1 MNSPVFRAKTL
12 PVIAITRPAVLA
24 LALLA
29 GACAAGPVAT
39 SGPAHDAPV
48 AASEPRAE
56 LRLKIDLH
64 QRAGCEE
71 DFDLALYEDF
81 GVELIEWREPL
92 GVCKDRHAV
101 IRYLPNQISRD
112 ALMRRVQELSHK
124 VETE

>member
-1 MNSPVFRAKTL
+1 MIAKS
-12 PVIAITRPAVLA
+12 RPIMLA

-29 GACAAGPVAT
+29 GGCAAGPAGAV
-39 SGPAHDAPV
+39 GPAHDAPV
-48 AASEPRAE
+48 PASEPRAE
-56 LRLKIDLH
+56 LKLKIDLH

-71 DFDLALYEDF
+71 EFDLALYEDF
-81 GVELIEWREPL
+81 GVELIAWREPL

-112 ALMRRVQELSHK
+112 ALLRRVQELSNK